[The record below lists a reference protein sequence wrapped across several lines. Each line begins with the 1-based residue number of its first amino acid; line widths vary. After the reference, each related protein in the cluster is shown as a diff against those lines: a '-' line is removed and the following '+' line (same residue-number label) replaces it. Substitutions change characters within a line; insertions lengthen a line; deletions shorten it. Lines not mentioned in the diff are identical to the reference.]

1 MIRVGVLFGGKSPEH
16 EVSRCSAASVFEN
29 LNKDK
34 YVVLAIGIDKI
45 GKWFV
50 QENAIYEESKE
61 FGKQLKIVETGDW
74 IVKNYGIENKLI
86 MIELKSGQELSFDVV
101 IPVLH
106 GTNCEDGTLQGL
118 LELID
123 VPFVGADTLGS
134 AIGMDKDTA
143 KRLVAYEKINVVPWT
158 IINIYEWTN
167 FDKQVYIQDIKSKYG
182 FPVFVKPNRSG
193 SSVGVTKV
201 NNVNELS
208 KAIDFAFEHDTK
220 ILIEKAI
227 DAREIECAVI
237 GNNVIKTSPLGE
249 ILPKK
254 DFYSYEAKYL
264 DKEGADLAIPA
275 QLDELVSLKVRDLSA
290 RIFRALNCLSMARVD
305 FFVDKITGEIYFNE
319 INTLPGFTSIS
330 MFSKLWNEAGM
341 EYPNLLDTLIHSA
354 FEKHEEK
361 KQCKFLV

>member
-1 MIRVGVLFGGKSPEH
+1 MIKAGILFGGKSPEH

-34 YVVLAIGIDKI
+34 YAVTAIGIDKT

-50 QENAIYEESKE
+50 QENTVYEESKE
-61 FGKQLKIVETGDW
+61 FGRQLKIVESGNW
-74 IVKNYGIENKLI
+74 LVKNYGIENQLI
-86 MIELKSGQELSFDVV
+86 MIELNSDKELCFDVI

-134 AIGMDKDTA
+134 SVGMDKDIA
-143 KRLVAYEKINVVPWT
+143 KRLAAHEKINVVPWMVL
-158 IINIYEWTN
+158 NIYEWTN
-167 FDKQVYIQDIKSKYG
+167 FDKQAYIKDVESKFG
-182 FPVFVKPNRSG
+182 FPVFVKPNKSG

-201 NNVNELS
+201 NSADMLS

-220 ILIEKAI
+220 ILVEKAI
-227 DAREIECAVI
+227 DAREVECAVI

-264 DKEGADLAIPA
+264 DKDGADLLIPA
-275 QLDELVSLKVRDLSA
+275 QLDEHVSLKVRDFAA
-290 RIFRALNCLSMARVD
+290 RVYRTLNCLSMARID
-305 FFVDKITGEIYFNE
+305 FFIDKITGEIYFNE

-330 MFSKLWNEAGM
+330 MFSKLWNEAGI
-341 EYPNLLDTLIHSA
+341 EYSNLLDILIESA
-354 FEKHEEK
+354 FEKHKEK
-361 KQCKFLV
+361 KLCEV